1 MYNKKALRRF
11 LPGGINDGG
20 GWDFPSGTFKPFDLG
35 SGFANNIGSNTNGYP
50 NTRQGKQDEIFAAG
64 MGLGPKPS
72 AIPKSSENIPSNPFA
87 NITVTGTASRA
98 DLDPETGTTV
108 DEHGTPFQNWTP
120 PKKEETP
127 EEESDLVI
135 QEREALKKVKGLRGE
150 DLVNVINNVGIRYP
164 VGIANNIQKN
174 KQDYQLQLDTQD
186 PVKMMGSTTQID
198 EGDYVALGQ
207 RVGQFRDPSQGQ
219 TRNSRSTFGNF
230 AGDQQISKYGGF
242 MQEGGSSGY
251 KVGQTVEMEPWQLE
265 QFLAAGG
272 EVDYI

>member
-35 SGFANNIGSNTNGYP
+35 SGFAAGVGTNSSAYNQYSQQQQFENNLFGTKGPS
-50 NTRQGKQDEIFAAG
+50 AA
-64 MGLGPKPS
+64 PKPQQNPLANVNFGTGS
-72 AIPKSSENIPSNPFA
+72 YAETKDTGHTLGNQGQEIIPQSDNVSDNN
-87 NITVTGTASRA
+87 
-98 DLDPETGTTV
+98 
-108 DEHGTPFQNWTP
+108 
-120 PKKEETP
+120 

-135 QEREALKKVKGLRGE
+135 QEKRGKRIGAIGGE
-150 DLVNVINNVGIRYP
+150 ELVNVFNNVGIRYP

-174 KQDYQLQLDTQD
+174 NQNFQLELDNQD

-198 EGDYVALGQ
+198 EGDTVVLGQ
-207 RVGQFRDPSQGQ
+207 RVGQFRDPYAGQ

-230 AGDQQISKYGGF
+230 PGDTVVSKYGGF
-242 MQEGGSSGY
+242 MQDGGSSGY
-251 KVGQTVEMEPWQLE
+251 KVGQTVEMEPRELE